1 MKRSILALAALLAL
15 SCADKTAIV
24 VVVTSDELAVPDDV
38 DGLRFQV
45 VSENDRTLDETY
57 ALDRTWPHSL
67 SILPASGELSRVT
80 ITVTG
85 LRDGSPR
92 VRRVVRTAFDRGA
105 TRRITLELESACV
118 GVPCGADF
126 DCVGGVCVGQD
137 LEDGGVGVDAG
148 LDGGADAGRDA
159 GGEDGGPSD
168 AGRDAGRDAGTDAG
182 RDAGRDA
189 GTDAGTPG
197 PLSLLFSE
205 YVEGSSSNKALEIA
219 NLGASPVDLS
229 RCSVRRF
236 ANGTSS
242 PTPIALSGTLAAGD
256 VFVVCHGSLEGA
268 ATLCDATTATL
279 SHNGN
284 DAYDLFCDG
293 ATLDTFGQIGVDP
306 GAAWTGGG
314 LSTLDYVLRRRCTVT
329 AGDANGSDAFDPSVE
344 WTGSAWADAATS
356 LTGLGNRAECP

>member
-1 MKRSILALAALLAL
+1 M
-15 SCADKTAIV
+15 SCARPSTAGPRGASRSSSSARASRCPAAP
-24 VVVTSDELAVPDDV
+24 TSTA
-38 DGLRFQV
+38 
-45 VSENDRTLDETY
+45 S
-57 ALDRTWPHSL
+57 AAC
-67 SILPASGELSRVT
+67 ASGRTSR
-80 ITVTG
+80 TG
-85 LRDGSPR
+85 AWAGTRAS
-92 VRRVVRTAFDRGA
+92 TGA
-105 TRRITLELESACV
+105 PTRAAT
-118 GVPCGADF
+118 
-126 DCVGGVCVGQD
+126 Q
-137 LEDGGVGVDAG
+137 
-148 LDGGADAGRDA
+148 

-189 GTDAGTPG
+189 GSDAGTPG
-197 PLSLLFSE
+197 PPSLLFSE

-306 GAAWTGGG
+306 GTAWTGGG
-314 LSTLDYVLRRRCTVT
+314 LSTFDYVLRRRCTVT
-329 AGDANGSDAFDPSVE
+329 AGDANGSDAFPTRPSSGRAAP
-344 WTGSAWADAATS
+344 GSTPRPA
-356 LTGLGNRAECP
+356 